1 MAGVDRFRW
10 GGAAWEEEMAGVD
23 RFWWGRWG
31 NRDRDRE
38 IETGVSMSFYN
49 IFTWSGNHPS
59 VYNIFTWSSAWRV
72 LAFAG

>member
-1 MAGVDRFRW
+1 VGRSCL
-10 GGAAWEEEMAGVD
+10 GGSILVGD
-23 RFWWGRWG
+23 NG
-31 NRDRDRE
+31 E
-38 IETGVSMSFYN
+38 IEIRIKKITRVSMSFYN